1 MFGVYLTFEWLED
14 VMVFLVFIFIFF
26 CLESSL
32 RRCTSMRTTSFNDMV
47 IFSTVKT
54 NQDIIGEQCISDND
68 GVLVCS
74 ETFKK
79 IVSMG

>member
-1 MFGVYLTFEWLED
+1 MNQ
-14 VMVFLVFIFIFF
+14 
-26 CLESSL
+26 
-32 RRCTSMRTTSFNDMV
+32 FNV
-47 IFSTVKT
+47 KKRSVKT

-79 IVSMG
+79 IVSMGW